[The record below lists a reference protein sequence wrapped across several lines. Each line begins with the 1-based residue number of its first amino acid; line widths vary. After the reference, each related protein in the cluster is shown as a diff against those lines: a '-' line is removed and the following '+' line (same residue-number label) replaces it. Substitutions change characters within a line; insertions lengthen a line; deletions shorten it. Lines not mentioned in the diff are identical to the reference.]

1 MDEEKQFIRRS
12 HILLGFFALCLLLF
26 GGILY
31 DAQVVN
37 AAEYLARSTTQVTT
51 TEKVEASRGILTD
64 RNGKV
69 LVSNRQTYTITFD
82 PDLVP
87 EVVYEDD
94 DVLVVNKPSGLLSEA
109 KGEYCPER
117 TLADYGL
124 VCHRLD
130 RIRQA

>member
-87 EVVYEDD
+87 EVEGESHSLTVSRA
-94 DVLVVNKPSGLLSEA
+94 VLRLARLCQEQGA
-109 KGEYCPER
+109 TWTD
-117 TLADYGL
+117 TLP
-124 VCHRLD
+124 
-130 RIRQA
+130 ISS